1 MGDEARGVMRNAGLL
16 VVGFS
21 LLMMLASLGSMLWM
35 DLPLLLVGLGLV
47 GYALLDARKAA
58 RSLRRGASL
67 SGSETA

>member
-58 RSLRRGASL
+58 RRAP
-67 SGSETA
+67 SGGERP